1 MYLYSSCLE
10 RSLLYLYFS
19 FLIVPDFNFTIGC
32 AWAHIG
38 ALRIHL
44 LLSCNEID
52 PAMKYYCKYSQLMEK
67 ISKLELEIQ
76 VFYRDV

>member
-10 RSLLYLYFS
+10 CSLLYLYFS
-19 FLIVPDFNFTIGC
+19 FFPVLDFNFTIGC

-52 PAMKYYCKYSQLMEK
+52 PTMKFYSKYSQLMET
-67 ISKLELEIQ
+67 ISTLELEIQ
-76 VFYRDV
+76 VFDEDL